1 MPGWKNA
8 VRDEGF
14 VMTYD
19 QIAWLPLCAGLT
31 AVGIVLSFLAFRR
44 RGATAG
50 LRATAWSLLPL
61 AAYLTGAHRTLW
73 DIGSAAV
80 RFVAGLVLSPV
91 VWAGV
96 VLAGL
101 SAVLF
106 VVSGAMRGRALSRA
120 RGAGT
125 TGKTEP
131 RQVERPATT
140 GPATTGPATTGPAT
154 TGSIGSGKSG
164 PVKSGPVKSGPVKSA
179 PPSDDFSDIE
189 EILKR
194 RGIS

>member
-1 MPGWKNA
+1 
-8 VRDEGF
+8 
-14 VMTYD
+14 MTYAD
-19 QIAWLPLCAGLT
+19 IAWMPLCAGLT
-31 AVGIVLSFLAFRR
+31 AAGIVLSFLVFRR
-44 RGATAG
+44 RGAAAG

-73 DIGSAAV
+73 DIGTAAV
-80 RFVAGLVLSPV
+80 RFVSGLILSPT

-106 VVSGAMRGRALSRA
+106 VVSGALRGRALSRA
-120 RGAGT
+120 RTAG
-125 TGKTEP
+125 GPGRSER
-131 RQVERPATT
+131 RQAGRPAGAASAKTASID
-140 GPATTGPATTGPAT
+140 PATPQAARGGAA
-154 TGSIGSGKSG
+154 
-164 PVKSGPVKSGPVKSA
+164 
-179 PPSDDFSDIE
+179 DDFSDIE